1 LYLAPLGRAHFRIAT
16 VLREPAMQP
25 IHFVLAASLAALAPP
40 APAAAQA
47 PQRPDSLRASRTDTL
62 ERVTVRAVRASG
74 AAPLSERTIA
84 RDELQRGYV
93 GQEAPLLLT
102 RVPGITAY
110 SESGSFTGYSYLRM
124 RGLDQNRVSLSFDG
138 IPLNDPE
145 DQAFYFSN
153 VPDFANSVQSVQ
165 VQRGTGTSA
174 FGSAAY
180 AGSVNFQSLD
190 LASARRGGELQMSGG
205 AFDTRRAALQWR
217 SGLTGGR
224 WAMAAR
230 ATSQQTDG
238 FRRHSGNNASSGFLS
253 AAWYGNK
260 DVVKFTAFAGLSKLR
275 SSYYAADEATVRADP
290 RSNPMG
296 LDERDRFS
304 QIFWNLQHVRAVG
317 AHAVWT
323 TTVYRQGAGGWFDVK
338 VDPDLWRFNLSY
350 NWYGALSTFSYRRGA
365 VAFDAGAHLMQYHR
379 DHFLKIWPALN
390 DRIYDNTGH
399 KNEQTAF
406 AKLQLE
412 RGRAT
417 WFGDLQLRR
426 AAFRYDPAIRTSQ
439 DPHAPATHP
448 STDWGFLNPR
458 VGVTWRQSPAL
469 SFFASVGS
477 VRREPTRDDMF
488 AGADNLDS
496 TNAASILPLDRV
508 RPEHVVDYEAGAT
521 WQRGTLRASANLFAM
536 EFREEIAAVGALS
549 LTGSP
554 LRVNV
559 GGSHRRGLEAEVRWE
574 ATPSLA
580 LDATLALTDAR
591 IRRFVDAASGE
602 EHRNV
607 RSRLTP
613 STVATQALV
622 WRLRHGFTFEGEAR
636 EVSKSPLTNTG
647 DAAAMLP
654 AYVLA
659 DAGLSWSGGATS
671 VSARVNN
678 VLDRLAYGG
687 GYASGGT
694 NYVFPF
700 ATRHLMLSIRRAF

>member
-1 LYLAPLGRAHFRIAT
+1 
-16 VLREPAMQP
+16 MQP
-25 IHFVLAASLAALAPP
+25 LLLLLTATLAV
-40 APAAAQA
+40 QA
-47 PQRPDSLRASRTDTL
+47 PQRPDSARTARTDTL
-62 ERVTVRAVRASG
+62 ERVTVRAVRAEG
-74 AAPLSERTIA
+74 AAPLSERTIQ
-84 RDELQRGYV
+84 RDELQRGYS
-93 GQEAPLLLT
+93 GQDAPLLLT

-110 SESGSFTGYSYLRM
+110 SESGAFTGYSYLRL
-124 RGLDQNRVSLSFDG
+124 RGLDQNRINLSFDG

-174 FGSAAY
+174 FGTASY

-190 LASARRGGELQMSGG
+190 LASAERGGELQLTGG

-217 SGLTGGR
+217 SGLTKGR

-230 ATSQQTDG
+230 VTSHETDG
-238 FRRHSGNNASSGFLS
+238 FRRHSGNNASSAFLS
-253 AAWYGNK
+253 AAWYGNR

-290 RSNPMG
+290 RANPMG

-304 QIFWNLQHVRAVG
+304 QIFWNLQHVRTVG

-323 TTVYRQGAGGWFDVK
+323 TTVYRQGAGGWFDVR

-350 NWYGALSTFSYRRGA
+350 NWYGALSTFSYRRGV
-365 VAFDAGAHLMQYHR
+365 VALDVGAHVMQYHR
-379 DHFLKIWPALN
+379 DHFLTIWPTLD
-390 DRIYDNTGH
+390 DRVYDNTGY
-399 KNEQTAF
+399 KGEQSAF
-406 AKLQLE
+406 VKVQVE

-426 AAFRYDPAIRTSQ
+426 AAFRYEPGVRTSP
-439 DPHAPATHP
+439 DPHAPPTKP

-458 VGVTWRQSPAL
+458 VGVTWRHSPAL
-469 SFFASVGS
+469 SYFVSVGS

-488 AGADNLDS
+488 AGADNLDQS
-496 TNAASILPLDRV
+496 NAASILPLDRV

-521 WQRGTLRASANLFAM
+521 WARGSLRATANVFAM
-536 EFREEIAAVGALS
+536 EFREEIAAVGTVS

-559 GGSHRRGLEAEVRWE
+559 GGSHRRGVEAELRWR
-574 ATPSLA
+574 ASSVL
-580 LDATLALTDAR
+580 LVDATLAITDAR
-591 IRRFVDAASGE
+591 IRAFTDAASGE
-602 EHRNV
+602 TYRNV

-613 STVATQALV
+613 KTVATQAVV
-622 WRLRHGFTFEGEAR
+622 WRLPHGLSLEGEAR
-636 EVSKSPLTNTG
+636 EVSASPLTNTG
-647 DAAAMLP
+647 EARAVLP
-654 AYVLA
+654 AYVLV
-659 DAGLSWSGGATS
+659 DGGVSWSRGATS
-671 VSARVNN
+671 IVARVNN
-678 VLDRLAYGG
+678 LFDRLAYGG
-687 GYASGGT
+687 GYASEGT

-700 ATRHLMLSIRRAF
+700 ATRHVLVTVRRTF

>member
-1 LYLAPLGRAHFRIAT
+1 MPSFTI
-16 VLREPAMQP
+16 V
-25 IHFVLAASLAALAPP
+25 LAALA
-40 APAAAQA
+40 ALQV
-47 PQRPDSLRASRTDTL
+47 PQRPDSARAARADTL
-62 ERVTVRAVRASG
+62 ERVTVRAVRAGG
-74 AAPLSERTIA
+74 AAPLSERTIS
-84 RDELQRGYV
+84 RDELQQGYS

-124 RGLDQNRVSLSFDG
+124 RGLDQNRVNLTFDG

-145 DQAFYFSN
+145 DMAFYFSN

-165 VQRGTGTSA
+165 VQRGTGTST
-174 FGSAAY
+174 FGTASY

-190 LASARRGGELQMSGG
+190 LAGAKRGGELQMSGG

-217 SGLTGGR
+217 SGLVGGR

-230 ATSQQTDG
+230 ATSQQTNG
-238 FRRHSGNNASSGFLS
+238 FRRHSGNNASSGFFS

-275 SSYYAADEATVRADP
+275 SSYYAADEATVETDP
-290 RSNPMG
+290 RANPMG
-296 LDERDRFS
+296 TDERDRFS
-304 QIFWNLQHVRAVG
+304 QVFWNLQNVRAVG
-317 AHAVWT
+317 EHAVWT
-323 TTVYRQGAGGWFDVK
+323 TTIYRQGAGGWFDVK

-350 NWYGALSTFSYRRGA
+350 NWYGALSTYSYRRGA

-379 DHFLKIWPALN
+379 DHFLEIWPALN
-390 DRIYDNTGH
+390 DRVYDNTGH
-399 KNEQTAF
+399 KGEQAAF

-426 AAFRYDPAIRTSQ
+426 SAFRYTPDRNAGVAGPTI
-439 DPHAPATHP
+439 
-448 STDWGFLNPR
+448 DWGFLNPR
-458 VGVTWRQSPAL
+458 VGVTWRQSPSL

-488 AGADNLDS
+488 VGADNLDT
-496 TNAASILPLDRV
+496 TNAASVLPLDHV
-508 RPEHVVDYEAGAT
+508 RPEHVVDYEAGT
-521 WQRGTLRASANLFAM
+521 SWTRGTVRASVNLFAM
-536 EFREEIAAVGALS
+536 EFREEIAPVGAMS

-559 GGSHRRGLEAEVRWE
+559 GASHRRGLEGELRWQ
-574 ATPSLA
+574 AAPGLS

-591 IRRFVDAASGE
+591 IHRYTDAASGVTY
-602 EHRNV
+602 RNV

-613 STVATQALV
+613 SAVATQAV
-622 WRLRHGFTFEGEAR
+622 RWRLPRGFALQADAR
-636 EVSKSPLTNTG
+636 ELSASPLTNTG
-647 DAAAMLP
+647 DAAARLP
-654 AYVLA
+654 GYALA
-659 DAGLSWSGGATS
+659 NAGLSWARGANAVTLQ
-671 VSARVNN
+671 VNN
-678 VLDRLAYGG
+678 VLDRLAFGG

-700 ATRHLMLSIRRAF
+700 ATRHLMVDVRRAF

>member
-1 LYLAPLGRAHFRIAT
+1 
-16 VLREPAMQP
+16 MQP
-25 IHFVLAASLAALAPP
+25 ITFIVAALVAVQVPQSVDSTR
-40 APAAAQA
+40 AVRAVRAA
-47 PQRPDSLRASRTDTL
+47 RTDTL
-62 ERVTVRAVRASG
+62 ERVTVRAVRAAG
-74 AAPLSERTIA
+74 AAPVSERTIE
-84 RDELQRGYV
+84 REELQRGYS

-110 SESGSFTGYSYLRM
+110 SESGSFTGYSYLRL
-124 RGLDQNRVSLSFDG
+124 RGLDQNRVALSFDG

-174 FGSAAY
+174 FGSASY

-190 LASARRGGELQMSGG
+190 LAAARRGGELQLSGG

-217 SGLTGGR
+217 SGLVRGR

-253 AAWYGNK
+253 AAWYGNR
-260 DVVKFTAFAGLSKLR
+260 DVLKFTAFAGLSKLR

-290 RSNPMG
+290 RANPMG

-304 QIFWNLQHVRAVG
+304 QVFWNLQHVRAVG
-317 AHAVWT
+317 THAVWT
-323 TTVYRQGAGGWFDVK
+323 TTVYRQGAGGWFDVR

-365 VAFDAGAHLMQYHR
+365 VAFDAGAHVMQYHR
-379 DHFLKIWPALN
+379 DHFLEIWPALEA
-390 DRIYDNTGH
+390 RIYDNTGH
-399 KNEQTAF
+399 KGEQTAF

-417 WFGDLQLRR
+417 WFGDLQLRH
-426 AAFRYDPAIRTSQ
+426 AAFRYAPAVRVSA
-439 DPHAPATHP
+439 DPHAGVTTP
-448 STDWGFLNPR
+448 SIDWGFLNPR
-458 VGVTWRQSPAL
+458 VGVTWRQTAAL
-469 SFFASVGS
+469 SLFASVGA

-488 AGADNLDS
+488 VGADNLDA
-496 TNAASILPLDRV
+496 TNAASILPLDHV
-508 RPEHVVDYEAGAT
+508 RPEHVVDYEAGAAWT
-521 WQRGTLRASANLFAM
+521 TGTMRVSANLFAM
-536 EFREEIAAVGALS
+536 EFREEIAPVGALS

-554 LRVNV
+554 LRVNM
-559 GGSHRRGLEAEVRWE
+559 GASHRRGFEGELRWQVVP
-574 ATPSLA
+574 TSLS

-591 IRRFVDAASGE
+591 IHRYTDAASGVTY
-602 EHRNV
+602 HNV
-607 RSRLTP
+607 RARLTP
-613 STVATQALV
+613 AAVATQAV
-622 WRLRHGFTFEGEAR
+622 GWRLGHGVSLQAEAR
-636 EVSKSPLTNTG
+636 ELSASPLTNTG
-647 DAAAMLP
+647 DRAAELP

-659 DAGLSWSGGATS
+659 DAGVTWTRGAST
-671 VSARVNN
+671 VTLRVNN

-700 ATRHLMLSIRRAF
+700 ATRHLMVDVRRTF

>member
-1 LYLAPLGRAHFRIAT
+1 
-16 VLREPAMQP
+16 MQP
-25 IHFVLAASLAALAPP
+25 LLLLLAASLAAPV
-40 APAAAQA
+40 
-47 PQRPDSLRASRTDTL
+47 PQVPQTATRPDSGRAARADTL

-74 AAPLSERTIA
+74 AAPLSERTIE
-84 RDELQRGYV
+84 RDELQRGYT

-124 RGLDQNRVSLSFDG
+124 RGLDQNRVNLSFDG

-174 FGSAAY
+174 FGTAAY

-190 LASARRGGELQMSGG
+190 LASAKRGGELQLTGG

-217 SGLTGGR
+217 SGMVRGR

-230 ATSQQTDG
+230 ATSHQTDG
-238 FRRHSGNNASSGFLS
+238 FRRHSGNNASSGFFS

-275 SSYYAADEATVRADP
+275 SSYYAADEATVRTDP
-290 RSNPMG
+290 RANPMG
-296 LDERDRFS
+296 LNERDRFS
-304 QIFWNLQHVRAVG
+304 QVFWNLQHVRAVG

-323 TTVYRQGAGGWFDVK
+323 TTIYRQGAGGWFDVN

-350 NWYGALSTFSYRRGA
+350 NWYGALSTYSYRRGA
-365 VAFDAGAHLMQYHR
+365 VAFDAGAHVMQYHR
-379 DHFLKIWPALN
+379 DHFLEIWPAL
-390 DRIYDNTGH
+390 DARVYDNTGR
-399 KNEQTAF
+399 KGEQAAF
-406 AKLQLE
+406 AKLQVTQ
-412 RGRAT
+412 GRAT

-426 AAFRYDPAIRTSQ
+426 ATFRYTPAVRASS
-439 DPHAPATHP
+439 DPHSLTTP
-448 STDWGFLNPR
+448 STDWAFLNPR
-458 VGVTWRQSPAL
+458 VGVTWRPSPSL
-469 SFFASVGS
+469 SYFASVGA

-521 WQRGTLRASANLFAM
+521 WSRDAWRVSANLFAM
-536 EFREEIAAVGALS
+536 EFREEIAAVGAMS

-559 GGSHRRGLEAEVRWE
+559 GGSHRRGLEAEARWSS
-574 ATPSLA
+574 ATVA
-580 LDATLALTDAR
+580 LDATIALTDAR
-591 IRRFVDAASGE
+591 IRRFVDAASGVV
-602 EHRNV
+602 HRNV

-613 STVATQALV
+613 GTVATQAV
-622 WRLRHGFTFEGEAR
+622 TWRMAHGLALEGQAR
-636 EVSKSPLTNTG
+636 EVSSSPLTNTG
-647 DAAAMLP
+647 DAKAVLP
-654 AYVLA
+654 AYALA
-659 DAGLSWSGGATS
+659 DVGIGWSGGASS
-671 VSARVNN
+671 VTVRVNN
-678 VLDRLAYGG
+678 VFDRVAFGG
-687 GYASGGT
+687 GYASDGT

-700 ATRHLMLSIRRAF
+700 ATRHVMFSLRRTF

>member
-1 LYLAPLGRAHFRIAT
+1 MLL
-16 VLREPAMQP
+16 
-25 IHFVLAASLAALAPP
+25 LAASV
-40 APAAAQA
+40 AAQV
-47 PQRPDSLRASRTDTL
+47 PQATPRPDSARSARADTL
-62 ERVTVRAVRASG
+62 ERVTVRAVRAGG
-74 AAPLSERTIA
+74 AAPLSERTIE
-84 RDELQRGYV
+84 RDELQRGYT

-124 RGLDQNRVSLSFDG
+124 RGLDQNRVNLSFDG

-174 FGSAAY
+174 FGTASY

-190 LASARRGGELQMSGG
+190 LASATRGGELQLTGG

-217 SGLTGGR
+217 SGLVGGR

-230 ATSQQTDG
+230 ATSHQTDG
-238 FRRHSGNNASSGFLS
+238 FRRHSGNNASSGFFS

-260 DVVKFTAFAGLSKLR
+260 DVVKFTAFAGLSKLH

-290 RSNPMG
+290 RANPMG
-296 LDERDRFS
+296 LNERDRFS
-304 QIFWNLQHVRAVG
+304 QVFWNLQHVRAVG
-317 AHAVWT
+317 THAVLT
-323 TTVYRQGAGGWFDVK
+323 TTVYRQGAGGWFDVN

-365 VAFDAGAHLMQYHR
+365 VAFDAGAHVMQYHR
-379 DHFLKIWPALN
+379 DHFLTIWPALN
-390 DRIYDNTGH
+390 DRSYDNTGH
-399 KNEQTAF
+399 KGEQTAF
-406 AKLQLE
+406 AKVQLE
-412 RGRAT
+412 QGRAT

-426 AAFRYDPAIRTSQ
+426 AAFRYDPAIRTSP
-439 DPHAPATHP
+439 DPHTAPTHP

-458 VGVTWRQSPAL
+458 VGVTWRQTPAL
-469 SFFASVGS
+469 SFFASVGA

-496 TNAASILPLDRV
+496 TNATSILPLDRV
-508 RPEHVVDYEAGAT
+508 RPEQVMDFEVGANWT
-521 WQRGTLRASANLFAM
+521 RGGVRASANLFAM

-549 LTGSP
+549 ATGSP

-559 GGSHRRGLEAEVRWE
+559 GGSHRRGLEAEVRWD
-574 ATPSLA
+574 ASSAFA

-591 IRRFVDAASGE
+591 IRRFVDASTGE
-602 EHRNV
+602 SHRNV

-613 STVATQALV
+613 AAVATQAMT
-622 WRLRHGFTFEGEAR
+622 WRLRHGFTVEGEAR
-636 EVSKSPLTNTG
+636 EVSSSALTNTG
-647 DAAAMLP
+647 DRRAELP

-659 DAGLSWSGGATS
+659 DAGLSWARGASGVS
-671 VSARVNN
+671 VRVNN
-678 VLDRLAYGG
+678 LFDRLAFGG
-687 GYASGGT
+687 GYASDGT

-700 ATRHLMLSIRRAF
+700 ATRHVMISVRRAF